1 MQHTGCF
8 KKRKNNAHTYVIIYL
23 DVLLE
28 KPSMP
33 RKEWKQ
39 LYTLCLGLDHS
50 STSAIHCSSVIL
62 LTGDV
67 VLTSF
72 AGTPSK

>member
-1 MQHTGCF
+1 MQHTGRF
-8 KKRKNNAHTYVIIYL
+8 KKNNAHTYLIKYL

-33 RKEWKQ
+33 KNEWKE

-62 LTGDV
+62 LTEDV

>member
-8 KKRKNNAHTYVIIYL
+8 KKRKNSAHTYVIIYL

-33 RKEWKQ
+33 RKEWKD

-50 STSAIHCSSVIL
+50 STSAIRCSSVIL